1 MSTLLPPLPAI
12 APPPWADVPPGPPP
26 AGPPKPLLENTEFL
40 IACGLMALVLFG
52 GAFILSYFDRRR
64 KRQEA
69 AFTDTTA
76 QLESY
81 RELYESGEITGGE
94 YQRLRERVAGRM
106 KREVGLPGAPP
117 RPADAP
123 PPREGLGPG

>member
-1 MSTLLPPLPAI
+1 MATVPPPLFAVSPI
-12 APPPWADVPPGPPP
+12 WADAPPGPPP
-26 AGPPKPLLENTEFL
+26 AAPGAPPKPLLENAEFL

-52 GAFILSYFDRRR
+52 GAFVLSYFDRRR

-69 AFTDTTA
+69 AVTDTTA

-106 KREVGLPGAPP
+106 KQEVGLPGATPGRP
-117 RPADAP
+117 TDSKPAD
-123 PPREGLGPG
+123 G